1 MVLQRTAGQLGGRRV
16 GPRDAERLD
25 LRVVHARG
33 RERGEFVKVVKGGP
47 AQLQPWRVQPEAR

>member
-1 MVLQRTAGQLGGRRV
+1 VVLQRTAGQLGSGRV

-33 RERGEFVKVVKGGP
+33 RERGELVEVVKGGP
-47 AQLQPWRVQPEAR
+47 AQLQLWRVQPEAR